1 MRTERDID
9 EQIERKLAE
18 LDASWTTAA
27 YREYLVG
34 FRQAWNGSL
43 KNQPSTTTKSHD
55 AFR

>member
-27 YREYLVG
+27 YREYLMG
-34 FRQAWNGSL
+34 FRQALEWVL
-43 KNQPSTTTKSHD
+43 EERTLDHD
-55 AFR
+55 EIA